1 MSVAAEAL
9 HGITGPA
16 DRRGPGVCGSQC
28 RMRRFDDGAAREID
42 RPPRRGQ
49 AAGLGQAAALRI
61 ADLTRD
67 DLPLPFFAAEPA
79 ALIVSSIAVDNEI
92 ARTRPDRLEVRCR
105 PYLRRRPGQKRAGE
119 KPYYPQP
126 ISGVRAA
133 LSRPARRRRARR
145 LSLGGRSASIP
156 DDLI

>member
-16 DRRGPGVCGSQC
+16 DRRGPGVCGSQR

-49 AAGLGQAAALRI
+49 AAGLGI

-105 PYLRRRPGQKRAGE
+105 PYLRRRPGQERAGE

-133 LSRPARRRRARR
+133 LSRPARRRRARG
-145 LSLGGRSASIP
+145 LPSAVDPPLFRTI
-156 DDLI
+156 